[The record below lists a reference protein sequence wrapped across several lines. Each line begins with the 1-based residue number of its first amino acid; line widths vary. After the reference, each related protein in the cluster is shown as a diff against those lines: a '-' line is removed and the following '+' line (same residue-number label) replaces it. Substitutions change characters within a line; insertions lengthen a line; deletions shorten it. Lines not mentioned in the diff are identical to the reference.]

1 MPCLCSIQYSVFRIQ
16 YFVIAYMRW
25 NGCGFN
31 IQTKPRAYD
40 QGLNSWTGCTML
52 KKVANTKV
60 VYWGLNI
67 WLVFTLGLATKMRSF
82 LLLQRDQVEG
92 QQTREFRIVN
102 ALSTIQTIEKLSK
115 ELSKELSAELSTE
128 LSTEL
133 RKNLTELRKNLTELK
148 NFGKKWMD
156 SMLNWKNVWI

>member
-1 MPCLCSIQYSVFRIQ
+1 MQYSVFRISYSVFSIS
-16 YFVIAYMRW
+16 YFVITYMRW

-40 QGLNSWTGCTML
+40 QGLNTWTGCTML

-102 ALSTIQTIEKLSK
+102 ALSAIQTIEKLSK
-115 ELSKELSAELSTE
+115 ELSKELDWTE
-128 LSTEL
+128 EWSLKTNGL
-133 RKNLTELRKNLTELK
+133 GAKLKKCLNLN
-148 NFGKKWMD
+148 NMF
-156 SMLNWKNVWI
+156 